1 MFYFTIEHY
10 AAPDRNSACCPLLQK
25 KLKQWFLKPYNME
38 RLTMNFYQ

>member
-1 MFYFTIEHY
+1 MQLLAGIQP
-10 AAPDRNSACCPLLQK
+10 AVLLQK